1 MSVILP
7 KGTARGECDCSH
19 RWSRHDLARTDGGG
33 WALACHDCGRPCV
46 ALSKGAAEAI
56 APTDFGRFIDQHP
69 ELEVH
74 RMARIDGREVQPEPL
89 AVPRFVF
96 PSDNRSHGFPRVLPE
111 GNTRSRGARAFWLC
125 AAHLGKWVR
134 TVAHGLERL
143 SSELIKPH
151 KYRG

>member
-7 KGTARGECDCSH
+7 KGTARGECACSH

-96 PSDNRSHGFPRVLPE
+96 PSDNRSHGFPRVLPS
-111 GNTRSRGARAFWLC
+111 GRARFSRARALRVGRSIRGQRVF
-125 AAHLGKWVR
+125 
-134 TVAHGLERL
+134 TVESRL
-143 SSELIKPH
+143 ARLWNRVK
-151 KYRG
+151 R